1 MMSKCSIYRTSF
13 KWLITAAN
21 LRRQGFRSTNF
32 QFKTNVNMKQKFL
45 INHLTLAFASL
56 LLAVVFQGCSWE
68 HDGKLVKDTEGKIYK
83 LEGNGRTSEA
93 YHLIPVDTVDYKGRF
108 K

>member
-1 MMSKCSIYRTSF
+1 
-13 KWLITAAN
+13 
-21 LRRQGFRSTNF
+21 
-32 QFKTNVNMKQKFL
+32 MKHKIS

-56 LLAVVFQGCSWE
+56 LLSAVFVGCTYK
-68 HDGKLVKDTEGKIYK
+68 HDDKLVKDTEGIIYK

-93 YHLIPVDTVDYKGRF
+93 YHLVPIDTVDYEGQF